1 MKIKFEDFKKYNVG
15 IDWNILKLGFYGF
28 AYMKPQFDK
37 NDIERYACNILSK
50 SSNDNYNVALLA
62 SAKSLDDF
70 EVSESLNKLVDNKSM
85 EKDKRKWIAI
95 YLLKTLDAL
104 DDKDY
109 INGLVTVGDVW
120 AMFDFPDFS
129 PHIIQ
134 GKNNNITPT
143 EYYTED
149 NYITIKNVNREWA
162 YKQIE

>member
-1 MKIKFEDFKKYNVG
+1 M
-15 IDWNILKLGFYGF
+15 
-28 AYMKPQFDK
+28 
-37 NDIERYACNILSK
+37 
-50 SSNDNYNVALLA
+50 
-62 SAKSLDDF
+62 
-70 EVSESLNKLVDNKSM
+70 SESLNKLVDNKSM